1 MADRSI
7 GVFLNIPYDRRFQEL
22 YHAYLIGLKAFGL
35 SPRAA
40 LELPASRRRL
50 DRIQEHIRGCRY
62 SIHDLSRVQLDPVP
76 PRTPRF
82 NMPFE
87 LGLTLGQ
94 VERGRARHQWF
105 VFEERPWRLLKSLSD
120 LGGTDPYI
128 HGGSPEGVFR
138 ELCNIFSR
146 EGSRPDVPELME
158 MHRVLS
164 RAAKG
169 IRERLAADDVY
180 HAEVFRR
187 LVLLAGELVKAR
199 RTS

>member
-1 MADRSI
+1 MADGSN
-7 GVFLNIPYDRRFQEL
+7 GVFLNIPYDGRFQKL
-22 YHAYLIGLKAFGL
+22 YYAYLVGLKAFGL

-50 DRIQEHIRGCRY
+50 DRIQEHIRSCRY
-62 SIHDLSRVQLDPVP
+62 SIHDLSRVQLDPIP

-94 VERGRARHQWF
+94 LERGRTRHQWF

-128 HGGSPEGVFR
+128 HGGRPEGVFR

-164 RAAKG
+164 RAAKR

-187 LVLLAGELVKAR
+187 LVLLAGELVKAK
-199 RTS
+199 RT